1 MTRTKTPDIDDDPV
15 ISKEEPAREEEK
27 TTAEAAANA
36 ADQST
41 KATKKGKKKVTKKKS
56 AKATVVE
63 LQDQLVKANE
73 QVGLFQEQALR
84 AEAEMQ
90 NVRKRVARDVENAHK
105 YGAERL
111 LQNLLPT
118 VDSLEKSVEAA
129 AQVNEANTGLVEGI
143 EICLKMLLDVLVKEN
158 VEQLDPEGE
167 PFDPQ
172 FHEAISVIEKAE
184 MEPNSVALVVQKGYR
199 LNGRLVR
206 PAMVIVS
213 KAVADTAP
221 ERAAVDAAAV
231 DAAAVDAAAVD
242 AAAPDGD
249 TPSGAAATAAAA
261 SAAAQERDGQEKG
274 GQEKD
279 GPAGS
284 GQDSEGPAGSGPE
297 GDTRIDEKA

>member
-105 YGAERL
+105 YGTERL

-221 ERAAVDAAAV
+221 ERAAVDAAA
-231 DAAAVDAAAVD
+231 
-242 AAAPDGD
+242 PDGD

>member
-105 YGAERL
+105 YGTERL

>member
-1 MTRTKTPDIDDDPV
+1 M
-15 ISKEEPAREEEK
+15 
-27 TTAEAAANA
+27 
-36 ADQST
+36 
-41 KATKKGKKKVTKKKS
+41 
-56 AKATVVE
+56 VE

-105 YGAERL
+105 YGTERL

-249 TPSGAAATAAAA
+249 TPSGAA
-261 SAAAQERDGQEKG
+261 QERDGQEKG

>member
-105 YGAERL
+105 YGTERL

-231 DAAAVDAAAVD
+231 DAAAVDAAA
-242 AAAPDGD
+242 PDGD